1 MSSPFLLRLTR
12 FFVLSFL
19 QVIVFNHIHLFG
31 YVTPLVIGYMVV
43 CIHRE
48 TSRTSMLLW
57 GFFTGLVF
65 DLFCNTAGMASASCT
80 LAAMIQPKL
89 LNMFRPH
96 DAAENFTPSITTL
109 GLGRYTLYAFMLL
122 LILHAAFYLLDA
134 CTLADWY
141 LTLLAMGS
149 GAALST
155 IITIGMELLVR
166 TNNKKE
172 LHP

>member
-57 GFFTGLVF
+57 GFFIGLVF

-80 LAAMIQPKL
+80 LAAMIQPQL
-89 LNMFRPH
+89 LNMFKPH

-109 GLGRYTLYAFMLL
+109 GFGRYTLYTFMLL
-122 LILHAAFYLLDA
+122 LILHTAFYLLDA
-134 CTLADWY
+134 CTLANWS
-141 LTLLAMGS
+141 LTLLAIGS
-149 GAALST
+149 GTALST
-155 IITIGMELLVR
+155 VIVIGMELLVR
-166 TNNKKE
+166 TNTKKE

>member
-1 MSSPFLLRLTR
+1 MNSPFLLRLTR

-31 YVTPLVIGYMVV
+31 YVTPLAIGYMMV

-57 GFFTGLVF
+57 GFFIGLVF

-80 LAAMIQPKL
+80 LAAMIQPQL
-89 LNMFRPH
+89 LNMFKPH

-109 GLGRYTLYAFMLL
+109 GFGRYTLYAFMLL
-122 LILHAAFYLLDA
+122 LILHTAFYLLDA
-134 CTLADWY
+134 CTLANWS
-141 LTLLAMGS
+141 LTLLAIGS
-149 GAALST
+149 GTALST
-155 IITIGMELLVR
+155 VIVIGMELLVR
-166 TNNKKE
+166 TNTKKE

>member
-1 MSSPFLLRLTR
+1 MNSPFLLRLTR

-57 GFFTGLVF
+57 GFFIGLVF

-80 LAAMIQPKL
+80 LSAMVQPQL
-89 LNMFRPH
+89 LNMFKPH

-109 GLGRYTLYAFMLL
+109 GFGRYTLYAIMLL
-122 LILHAAFYLLDA
+122 LILHTAFYLLDA
-134 CTLADWY
+134 CTLANWS
-141 LTLLAMGS
+141 LTLLAIGS
-149 GAALST
+149 GTALST
-155 IITIGMELLVR
+155 VIVIGMELLVR
-166 TNNKKE
+166 TNTKKE